1 MKAYPIDAIRN
12 IALVGHGGTGKTS
25 LAEAMLFASGSIS
38 RMGRVDDGSAAGDF
52 DADEIARKMSINA
65 SVLPCQWK
73 NKKINLIDT
82 PGYPD
87 FVGDVIGALRAVEA
101 ALLLVDGT
109 GSIEVGTET
118 GWDLATAAGITKLF
132 FVNKLEKENQDFYRA
147 LEALRNKFGTSV
159 APLQLPIGTEDKFV
173 GVVDLLTMKAYK
185 WEGGKVAPTD
195 IPGDMQEQINTQ
207 REALI
212 ESVAEM
218 DDALM
223 EKFFDAGTLD
233 DAEIAKGLEI
243 GVRTGKVV
251 PVLCGSAMK
260 MVGVDT
266 LLDFIG
272 SSVPSPASIPP
283 AKGTNPGG
291 GEETRTAGDPFS
303 ALVFKTMADPYVGKL
318 TYFRVFS
325 GSIKSDSHVFNSTR
339 EHEERIGQV
348 YFLLGKNQEATSE
361 VGPGDIGAVAKL
373 QDTGTG
379 DTLCEKSKPIKF
391 PEIAFPDP
399 VYSLSVRAKTKA
411 DEDKLGP
418 ALQKLSEEDPT
429 FKTYRDVDTSQ
440 TLMSGQGDTH
450 LDIVV
455 GRLKRKFGVDVD
467 TETPK
472 VAYRETISGMAEAQ
486 GRHKKQTGGRGQ
498 FGDCWVKLE
507 AQPRGAGY
515 EFVDAIVG
523 GSIPRQW
530 IPSVDKGIKEA
541 MSHGIQAGCT
551 VVDIKATVY
560 DGSFHTVDSSDM
572 AFQLAGKLAFRAA
585 AEKARPVILEP
596 IMDIEVIVPEDFMG
610 DVIGDLNTK
619 RGRVAG
625 MEPIGGGRQR
635 IKAQVPQSEML
646 RYSIDLR
653 SIARGRGRFSAR
665 FSHYEEMPASSAQ
678 AVIAEAAKNIKEEK
692 E

>member
-25 LAEAMLFASGSIS
+25 LAEAMLHASGAIS
-38 RMGRVDDGSAAGDF
+38 RMGRVDEGSAAGDF
-52 DADEIARKMSINA
+52 DADEIARKMSING

-87 FVGDVIGALRAVEA
+87 FVGDVIGAMRAVEA

-118 GWDLATAAGITKLF
+118 AWDLATAAGITKLF

-147 LEALRNKFGTSV
+147 LEALRNKFGTKV
-159 APLQLPIGTEDKFV
+159 APLQLPIGAEDKFV
-173 GVVDLLTMKAYK
+173 GVVDLLTKNAYK
-185 WEGGKVAPTD
+185 WEGGKIAPTD
-195 IPGDMQEQINTQ
+195 IPGDMQDQISTM

-223 EKFFDAGTLD
+223 EKYFDAGTLE
-233 DAEIAKGLEI
+233 DADIARGLEI
-243 GVRTGKVV
+243 GVRTGQVV

-260 MVGVDT
+260 MVGIDT
-266 LLDFIG
+266 LLDLLL
-272 SSVPSPASIPP
+272 SSVPSPAVIPP
-283 AKGTNPGG
+283 AKGVNPSE
-291 GEETRTAGDPFS
+291 GEETRAPGDSFS

-325 GSIKSDSHVFNSTR
+325 GSIKSDSHVYNSTK
-339 EHEERIGQV
+339 EHDERVGQV
-348 YFLLGKNQEATSE
+348 YFLLGKSQEATSE
-361 VGPGDIGAVAKL
+361 IGPGDIGAVAKL
-373 QDTGTG
+373 QDTSTG
-379 DTLCEKSKPIKF
+379 DTLCDKAKPIKY
-391 PEIAFPDP
+391 PAIAFPEP
-399 VYSLSVRAKTKA
+399 VYSLAVRAKTKA

-418 ALQKLSEEDPT
+418 ALGKLSEEDPT
-429 FKTYRDVDTSQ
+429 FRTTRDTDTNQ
-440 TLMSGQGDTH
+440 TLMGGQGDTH

-455 GRLKRKFGVDVD
+455 ERLKRKFGVEVE

-472 VAYRETISGMAEAQ
+472 VAYRETIAATAEAQ

-498 FGDCWVKLE
+498 FGDCWIRIE
-507 AQPRGAGY
+507 PRERGAGY

-530 IPSVDKGIKEA
+530 ISSVDKGIREA
-541 MSHGIQAGCT
+541 ISQGIQAGCP
-551 VVDIKATVY
+551 VVDFRATVY

-572 AFQLAGKLAFRAA
+572 AFQLAGRLAFRAA

-596 IMDIEVIVPEDFMG
+596 ILNVEVIVPEEYMG
-610 DVIGDLNTK
+610 DVIGDLNSK

-625 MEPIGGGRQR
+625 MEPMGAGRQK
-635 IKAQVPQSEML
+635 IKAQAPQSEML

-653 SIARGRGRFSAR
+653 SIARGRGRFTAT
-665 FSHYEEMPASSAQ
+665 FSHYEEMPASSAH
-678 AVIAEAAKNIKEEK
+678 AVIAESAKHAKEE
-692 E
+692 